1 MPGPQPL
8 SPEHVRLWRDQG
20 FVVVDGL
27 IPSELVQRT
36 GQALEMIY
44 PSTNANSNGDGNQFR
59 GIGSNRAVFPS
70 AQHSALNELALL
82 PRIVHAAAQLL
93 GSSDLRLSQF
103 EGWAKDP
110 VRDTG
115 EGRRNAAYN
124 NSDQRMHM
132 DYPNNYLTHPSPW
145 ERPEAVCLLL
155 YFSDS
160 NDCGGM
166 TRVVP
171 REGASDEA
179 YRWPYVEMPGVGPH
193 EWINDRATSEAYFK
207 ENHPPIYEFRKKLY
221 ERERAVAFRP
231 GTALLYRLDTW
242 HRGAPMRP
250 GTSQTRRVI
259 NMMLRRGDAE
269 WITTWNQGVARSVY
283 AGADEIVARATAEQ
297 RSLLGFPAPGHPYW
311 TEHTISAA
319 RSRYGE
325 AMDMSE
331 YEAGLRGGALRSRP
345 NVKPRAPPRPGPRSG
360 QAVH

>member
-207 ENHPPIYEFRKKLY
+207 VQCNYMT
-221 ERERAVAFRP
+221 VAY
-231 GTALLYRLDTW
+231 G
-242 HRGAPMRP
+242 MV
-250 GTSQTRRVI
+250 S
-259 NMMLRRGDAE
+259 
-269 WITTWNQGVARSVY
+269 VA
-283 AGADEIVARATAEQ
+283 
-297 RSLLGFPAPGHPYW
+297 
-311 TEHTISAA
+311 TI
-319 RSRYGE
+319 
-325 AMDMSE
+325 
-331 YEAGLRGGALRSRP
+331 
-345 NVKPRAPPRPGPRSG
+345 
-360 QAVH
+360 